1 MMSHQLDVIL
11 NRAIK
16 KANDLNHEYI
26 TLEGVLW
33 SLLSEKGVIDVIRDC
48 GVEEEELVYDLE
60 DFFTDASNFS
70 ILNEE
75 EIEELNKIHF
85 SDENLRKMA
94 FESGIRYQPE
104 ISLALQRV
112 IQRAAIQVHSSNKKE
127 IRAIH
132 LLVALFQEKESFAV
146 YLLEKHGI
154 KKLDVIKRVAHGKDK
169 AENLGEESQEEVSEQ
184 DEDIIEEVPQKP
196 LRKKSALSEFTV
208 NLNELAKGEKIDP
221 IIGREEEITRIV
233 QILCRRRKNN
243 PILVGEA
250 GVGKTAIAEG
260 LAIKIIQGEVPA
272 VLKGATVYSLD
283 MGALLAGAKFR
294 GDFEER
300 VKAVIKEI
308 AHKKD
313 KGEESILFIDEI
325 HTVMGAGSTA
335 GGSMD
340 ASNLLKP
347 ALSNGKLRCM
357 GSTTF
362 DEYRKFVE
370 KDHAFNRRFQKID
383 IQEPSIDE
391 TFKILQGLRPRFEKH
406 HGVKYSNNVL
416 KSAVDL
422 SNRYLSDRKLPDKA
436 IDVIDEAGAV
446 VQLMPPSKKK
456 TNISIKD
463 IENIISVLARVPVQ
477 SVTGTE
483 KEKLKGL
490 EKSLKLLIYGQDHA
504 VNKVCDAILM
514 ARSGL
519 GDTNRPTGSFLF
531 TGPTG
536 VGKTELS
543 KQLASHLGV
552 HFERFDMSE
561 FMEKHSVAKFIGAPP
576 GYVGHDQGGTL
587 TEAVNKN
594 PHSVILLDE
603 IEKAHPDIFNLL
615 LQVMDHG
622 SLTDSQGRT
631 SNFKNVI
638 LIMTTNAGAQD
649 MESGSIGLG
658 NTSGS
663 NSVKR
668 DKAIK
673 NFFSPEFRNRLDG
686 IIHFNSLS
694 MPQIHQIV
702 EKFLSDLEMVLAEK
716 NVQLDYDDLIVDWI
730 GEKAYD
736 PKMGARPIARFID
749 TEIKRKLSHE
759 ILFGSLEK
767 GGIVELLVENN
778 TLEFKFGPKIKN

>member
-1 MMSHQLDVIL
+1 MMSHQLDLIL

-33 SLLSEKGVIDVIRDC
+33 SLLTENAVVEIIADC
-48 GVEEEELVYDLE
+48 GVETDELVYELE
-60 DFFTDASNFS
+60 DFFTDTSNFS
-70 ILNEE
+70 VLNEE

-94 FESGIRYQPE
+94 YENGIRYQPE

-112 IQRAAIQVHSSNKKE
+112 IQRAAIQVHSSHKKE
-127 IRAIH
+127 IKAIH

-146 YLLEKHGI
+146 YLLEKYGI
-154 KKLDVIKRVAHGKDK
+154 KKLDIIKRVAHTKDK
-169 AENLGEESQEEVSEQ
+169 AENVASDSLDEESEEEV
-184 DEDIIEEVPQKP
+184 IEEVPNKSP
-196 LRKKSALSEFTV
+196 RKKSALSEFTT
-208 NLNELAKGEKIDP
+208 NLNDLAKNEKIDP
-221 IIGREEEITRIV
+221 IIGREDEITRIV

-260 LAIKIIQGEVPA
+260 LALKIINGEVPN
-272 VLKGATVYSLD
+272 VLKSTTIYSLD

-308 AHKKD
+308 AKNSE
-313 KGEESILFIDEI
+313 KGQDSILFIDEI
-325 HTVMGAGSTA
+325 HTVMGAGSTS

-383 IQEPSIDE
+383 IQEPSLEE
-391 TFKILQGLRPRFEKH
+391 TFKILQGLKSKFEKH
-406 HGVKYSNNVL
+406 HGVKYSNTIL
-416 KSAVDL
+416 KAAVDL
-422 SNRYLSDRKLPDKA
+422 SNRYLNDRKLPDKA

-446 VQLMPPSKKK
+446 VQLMPASKKK
-456 TNISIKD
+456 TNITLRD
-463 IENIISVLARVPVQ
+463 IENIISVLARVPIQ

-483 KEKLKGL
+483 KEKLKNL
-490 EKSLKLLIYGQDHA
+490 EKNIKLLIYGQDHA
-504 VNKVCDAILM
+504 VHKVCDAILM

-519 GDTNRPTGSFLF
+519 GDRNRPTGSFLF

-603 IEKAHPDIFNLL
+603 IEKAHPDIFNIL

-622 SLTDSQGRT
+622 ALTDSQGRT

-649 MESGSIGLG
+649 MEAGSIGLG
-658 NTSGS
+658 NRSS
-663 NSVKR
+663 NNDLKR

-673 NFFSPEFRNRLDG
+673 TFFTPEFRNRLDG

-702 EKFLSDLEMVLAEK
+702 EKFLSDLEMTLAEK
-716 NVQLDYDDLIVDWI
+716 NVQLEYTDSIKDWI

-736 PKMGARPIARFID
+736 SKMGARPIARFID

-767 GGIVELLVENN
+767 GGIVELLIEND
-778 TLEFKFGPKIKN
+778 TLEFKFSSKNKN

>member
-1 MMSHQLDVIL
+1 TPTQMYDGAGIIMMSHQLDVIL

-543 KQLASHLGV
+543 KQLASHL
-552 HFERFDMSE
+552 
-561 FMEKHSVAKFIGAPP
+561 
-576 GYVGHDQGGTL
+576 
-587 TEAVNKN
+587 
-594 PHSVILLDE
+594 
-603 IEKAHPDIFNLL
+603 
-615 LQVMDHG
+615 
-622 SLTDSQGRT
+622 
-631 SNFKNVI
+631 
-638 LIMTTNAGAQD
+638 
-649 MESGSIGLG
+649 
-658 NTSGS
+658 
-663 NSVKR
+663 
-668 DKAIK
+668 
-673 NFFSPEFRNRLDG
+673 
-686 IIHFNSLS
+686 
-694 MPQIHQIV
+694 
-702 EKFLSDLEMVLAEK
+702 
-716 NVQLDYDDLIVDWI
+716 
-730 GEKAYD
+730 
-736 PKMGARPIARFID
+736 
-749 TEIKRKLSHE
+749 
-759 ILFGSLEK
+759 
-767 GGIVELLVENN
+767 
-778 TLEFKFGPKIKN
+778 